1 MFHGLSSFPVFPS
14 CGSGVTEG
22 SLTCRYV
29 IFLESF
35 NTMQRRLGLAFATGL
50 MQLVSTVYS
59 VELPCYRRYFGTQG
73 RNQDVIKWEEQ
84 MTEL

>member
-1 MFHGLSSFPVFPS
+1 
-14 CGSGVTEG
+14 
-22 SLTCRYV
+22 
-29 IFLESF
+29 
-35 NTMQRRLGLAFATGL
+35 MQRRLGLAFATGL

-84 MTEL
+84 MTELWETVDCADDDDDGDGDDIEKNIQMQFT

>member
-1 MFHGLSSFPVFPS
+1 
-14 CGSGVTEG
+14 
-22 SLTCRYV
+22 
-29 IFLESF
+29 
-35 NTMQRRLGLAFATGL
+35 MQRRLGLAFATGL

-84 MTEL
+84 MTELWETVDCDDDDDGDDIEKNIQM